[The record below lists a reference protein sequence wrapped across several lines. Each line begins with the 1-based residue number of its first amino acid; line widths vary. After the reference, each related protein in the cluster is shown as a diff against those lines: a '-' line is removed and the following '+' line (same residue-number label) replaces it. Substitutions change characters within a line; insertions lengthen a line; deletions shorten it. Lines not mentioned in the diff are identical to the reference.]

1 MAAPAGYRTWSTAD
15 LVSAADFSTYIQDQ
29 VVGVYTSDSNRS
41 SELAS
46 PAEGQVSFLTDTN
59 VISVYISSAWVDV
72 IDVDT
77 FTVSSGNYAMTGTL
91 TLNSGGDTF
100 SLPTTRGSAT
110 NVLQSDG
117 DGTTS
122 WVATTVG
129 DITAV
134 NTAANSSLAGGAV
147 SGDVSLT
154 ADVNNST
161 SATAVAA
168 DYVLI
173 SDTDDSNA
181 TKKAL
186 ISDITALVPQ
196 GDLTGLT
203 AGTLVDITAATG
215 PVPTINVD
223 LSEAATSTSAGA
235 GAYFIVTDAAS
246 AQHKL
251 TKANIALSG
260 FNNDSGFAAGTVTAV
275 SGTAPIVSSGGT
287 TPAISVATSSDQF
300 ILSNQVFSG

>member
-29 VVGVYTSDSNRS
+29 VVGVYTSSSNRS
-41 SELAS
+41 SELSS
-46 PAEGQVSFLTDTN
+46 PSEGQVSFLTDTN
-59 VISVYISSAWVDV
+59 VISVYISSAWVDI

-100 SLPTTRGSAT
+100 SLPTTRGSNT

-122 WVATTVG
+122 WVAATTG
-129 DITAV
+129 DI
-134 NTAANSSLAGGAV
+134 
-147 SGDVSLT
+147 
-154 ADVNNST
+154 
-161 SATAVAA
+161 
-168 DYVLI
+168 
-173 SDTDDSNA
+173 
-181 TKKAL
+181 
-186 ISDITALVPQ
+186 
-196 GDLTGLT
+196 TGLT

-215 PVPTINVD
+215 PVPTVNVD
-223 LSEAATSTSAGA
+223 LSEAATSTSDGD
-235 GAYFIVTDAAS
+235 GDYFLVTDAAS

-251 TKANIALSG
+251 TKGNIALSG

-275 SGTAPIVSSGGT
+275 SGTAPVVSSGGT
-287 TPAISVATSSDQF
+287 TPAISIATSSDQL

>member
-29 VVGVYTSDSNRS
+29 VVGVYTSSSNRS
-41 SELAS
+41 SELSS
-46 PAEGQVSFLTDTN
+46 PSEGQVSFLTDTN
-59 VISVYISSAWVDV
+59 VISVYISSAWVDI

-100 SLPTTRGSAT
+100 SLPTTRGSNT

-122 WVATTVG
+122 WVAA
-129 DITAV
+129 TA
-134 NTAANSSLAGGAV
+134 
-147 SGDVSLT
+147 GDV
-154 ADVNNST
+154 
-161 SATAVAA
+161 
-168 DYVLI
+168 
-173 SDTDDSNA
+173 
-181 TKKAL
+181 
-186 ISDITALVPQ
+186 
-196 GDLTGLT
+196 TGVT
-203 AGTLVDITAATG
+203 AGTLIDVTDPTG

-223 LSEAATSTSAGA
+223 LSEAATSTSDGD
-235 GAYFIVTDAAS
+235 GDYFIVTDAAA

-251 TKANIALSG
+251 TKGNIALSG

-275 SGTAPIVSSGGT
+275 SGTAPVVSSGGT
-287 TPAISVATSSDQF
+287 TPAISIATSSDQF